1 MQMNSQNT
9 RQWQYVAILGLVLV
23 FLGLLLAIYYAFALN
38 NEIDIYRERDLG
50 FIIVGVSIQLLGI
63 GLIAIGKK

>member
-1 MQMNSQNT
+1 MNSQNT

>member
-23 FLGLLLAIYYAFALN
+23 FLGLLLAMYYAFALN
-38 NEIDIYRERDLG
+38 SELDIYRERDLG

>member
-9 RQWQYVAILGLVLV
+9 RQWLDIIILGLVLV

-38 NEIDIYRERDLG
+38 NELDIYRERDLG